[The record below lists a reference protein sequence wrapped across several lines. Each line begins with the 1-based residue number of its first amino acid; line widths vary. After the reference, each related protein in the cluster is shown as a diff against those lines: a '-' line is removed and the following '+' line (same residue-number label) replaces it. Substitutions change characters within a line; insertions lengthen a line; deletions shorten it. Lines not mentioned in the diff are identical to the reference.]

1 MEDIPKSIQSSL
13 VGVQA
18 IYYFKVSS
26 FYIHLLIPRTIGF
39 LPCFVYDVDKRSTK
53 RRNGRCKMND
63 QLKFLDENRLL
74 KAVEVASL
82 LNISRSF
89 AYQLLQSGVIPVV
102 RIGKACRVRPQD
114 LEAYI
119 VQNIHCEV
127 DGSQPH
133 FQ

>member
-1 MEDIPKSIQSSL
+1 M
-13 VGVQA
+13 
-18 IYYFKVSS
+18 YY
-26 FYIHLLIPRTIGF
+26 
-39 LPCFVYDVDKRSTK
+39 VDRISTK
-53 RRNGRCKMND
+53 RRNGRCKMNE
-63 QLKFLDENRLL
+63 QCEFLEGNRLL

-119 VQNIHCEV
+119 IQNIHSDV
-127 DGSQPH
+127 DGPQPH